1 MFLVAL
7 NLSGEKIGVDQRSQE
22 NTFLATKKKGCM
34 ASGPSENRSLSKTF
48 IDRYHSKDEIKNL
61 WQNPLLCMIMY
72 LRFMFSVIP
81 KKMCKNC
88 TFGSLIGRLEF
99 SSIFGRGGFPNNGSD
114 AQGHCRAFVDT
125 VDCPHH
131 Q

>member
-7 NLSGEKIGVDQRSQE
+7 PLSGQKIGVDQRSQE

-72 LRFMFSVIP
+72 LRVMFSVIP
-81 KKMCKNC
+81 KKGVNSIHLGLSKVV
-88 TFGSLIGRLEF
+88 FLEIHPFSEKVASLREAIL
-99 SSIFGRGGFPNNGSD
+99 
-114 AQGHCRAFVDT
+114 
-125 VDCPHH
+125 
-131 Q
+131 